1 MAKRELISKNFYFDE
16 FTYSPTAVAKK
27 IPNEPNVEHSK
38 NLKNVVRYIVQPAR
52 DHFNKPVKINS
63 GYRSAAVN
71 EAVGGSKTSQHM
83 VGEAVDIEI
92 EGVPNKELAEWI
104 DKNLNYDQLIL
115 EFYSPMKGVNS
126 GWVHVSL
133 KRTGTNRKT
142 KLVAYKDG
150 KTTKYENVVDFSK
163 VK

>member
-1 MAKRELISKNFYFDE
+1 MPKRELVTKNFYFDE

-27 IPNEPNVEHSK
+27 IPNDPNVEQTK
-38 NLKNVVRYIVQPAR
+38 NLKHLIRTIVQPIK
-52 DHFNKPVKINS
+52 DHFNKTVKVNS

-71 EAVGGSKTSQHM
+71 AAVGGSKTSQHM
-83 VGEAVDIEI
+83 VGEAVDIEV
-92 EGVPNKELAEWI
+92 EGVPNKDLAEWI

-150 KTTKYENVVDFSK
+150 KSTRYELATDFSK
-163 VK
+163 IA

>member
-1 MAKRELISKNFYFDE
+1 MPKRELVTKSFYFDE

-27 IPNEPNVEHSK
+27 IPNDPNVEQTK
-38 NLKNVVRYIVQPAR
+38 NLKHLIRSIVQPIK
-52 DHFNKPVKINS
+52 DHYKKEVKINS
-63 GYRSAAVN
+63 GFRSATLNVAI
-71 EAVGGSKTSQHM
+71 GGSKTSQHM
-83 VGEAVDIEI
+83 AGEAVDIEVV
-92 EGVPNKELAEWI
+92 GVPNKDLAEWI

-115 EFYSPMKGVNS
+115 EFYNPMKGVNS

-133 KRTGTNRKT
+133 KRTGLNRKT